1 MGGLQPTVALRS
13 LNPKSIES
21 SNAGPPANVIFMVK
35 NMLKI

>member
-13 LNPKSIES
+13 LNPRSIES
-21 SNAGPPANVIFMVK
+21 SNAGPPADVIFLAK